1 MAAVLQLPTG
11 YVKPATVQSV
21 STAKMPLLGAGAK
34 IIRWI

>member
-1 MAAVLQLPTG
+1 MVTVSQLPIG